1 MTNQEN
7 RASAFRTDCRLVN
20 MKQEYPGYTGKAK
33 WMLVSS
39 LPESEVMERYA
50 EELRPYMPFIYVT
63 REVFAPIAESHH
75 NDRKHEGSIPWI
87 HWRNSVDGCI

>member
-39 LPESEVMERYA
+39 LPESEVMER
-50 EELRPYMPFIYVT
+50 
-63 REVFAPIAESHH
+63 
-75 NDRKHEGSIPWI
+75 
-87 HWRNSVDGCI
+87 

>member
-50 EELRPYMPFIYVT
+50 EELRPYMA
-63 REVFAPIAESHH
+63 FA
-75 NDRKHEGSIPWI
+75 
-87 HWRNSVDGCI
+87 V